1 MWTRAEGTRTAERCE
16 LMAGPKRGLGRGLGA
31 LLGNAPVP
39 TSPVE
44 TLQEIPVD
52 RITPNP
58 FQPRKHFGAEA
69 LDELKA
75 SIAEFGVLVPIIVRR
90 RGDGYELVAGERR
103 WRACAALQ
111 RATIP
116 AIVRGSDDRQTLEVA
131 IIENL
136 QRENLNPLEE
146 AAGFQN
152 LMDEF
157 GFTQDQLASR
167 LGKSRPSIANTLRL
181 LALPDE
187 IKAML
192 ADGRLSGRHGRALL
206 GIPEDDR
213 LQLAQRAAIEGL
225 TVRALEELAASTG
238 SAARPKS
245 GTLKPRNLSPDEI
258 DFESR
263 LRERYAA
270 HVALIRGGRGGR
282 IEFRFDNEDELTRLG
297 DLLLGN
303 D

>member
-1 MWTRAEGTRTAERCE
+1 VPA
-16 LMAGPKRGLGRGLGA
+16 PKRGLGRGLGA
-31 LLGNAPVP
+31 LLGTAPVP
-39 TSPVE
+39 VSPVE

-58 FQPRKHFGAEA
+58 YQPRKHFDPAA
-69 LDELKA
+69 LDELKS
-75 SIAEFGVLVPIIVRR
+75 SIAEFGVLVPIIVRG
-90 RGDGYELVAGERR
+90 RGDGYELIAGERR
-103 WRACAALQ
+103 WRACAALG
-111 RATIP
+111 RPVVP

-152 LMDEF
+152 LIDEF
-157 GFTQDQLASR
+157 GFTQDQLAQR

-181 LALPDE
+181 LALPDQ
-187 IKAML
+187 IQAML

-206 GIPEDDR
+206 GVPEALR

-225 TVRALEELAASTG
+225 TVRALEELAA
-238 SAARPKS
+238 AAASPHQQPKHAAPKAR
-245 GTLKPRNLSPDEI
+245 TLSPDEI
-258 DFESR
+258 DFEAR
-263 LRERYAA
+263 LREKYAA
-270 HVALIRGGRGGR
+270 HVALVRGGRGGR
-282 IEFRFDNEDELTRLG
+282 IEFRFDNEDELMRLG

-303 D
+303 E

>member
-1 MWTRAEGTRTAERCE
+1 MSA
-16 LMAGPKRGLGRGLGA
+16 PKRGLGRGLGA
-31 LLGNAPVP
+31 LLGNAPIPV
-39 TSPVE
+39 SPSVE
-44 TLQEIPVD
+44 TLAEIPVD

-58 FQPRKHFGAEA
+58 YQPRKHFDAAA
-69 LDELKA
+69 LDELKS

-90 RGDGYELVAGERR
+90 RGDGYELIAGERR

-111 RATIP
+111 KATIS

-152 LMDEF
+152 LVDEF
-157 GFTQDQLASR
+157 AFTQEQLAQR
-167 LGKSRPSIANTLRL
+167 LGKSRPAIANTLRL
-181 LALPDE
+181 LGLPDA

-206 GIPEDDR
+206 AAPEAVR

-225 TVRALEELAASTG
+225 TVRALEELAAAASAPSSAKTTG
-238 SAARPKS
+238 A
-245 GTLKPRNLSPDEI
+245 KPRTLSADEL

-263 LRERYAA
+263 LRERFGT
-270 HVALIRGGRGGR
+270 HVALVRGGRGGR
-282 IEFRFDNEDELTRLG
+282 IELRFENDDELLRLS
-297 DLLLGN
+297 DLLLGT
-303 D
+303 DA

>member
-1 MWTRAEGTRTAERCE
+1 MPA
-16 LMAGPKRGLGRGLGA
+16 PKRGLGRGLGA

-39 TSPVE
+39 VSPVE

-58 FQPRKHFGAEA
+58 YQPRKHFDATA
-69 LDELKA
+69 LDELKI
-75 SIAEFGVLVPIIVRR
+75 SIAEFGVLVPIIVRA

-103 WRACAALQ
+103 WRACAALG

-116 AIVRGSDDRQTLEVA
+116 AIVRGSDDRLTLEVA

-152 LMDEF
+152 LIDEF
-157 GFTQDQLASR
+157 GFTQDQLAAR
-167 LGKSRPSIANTLRL
+167 LGKSRPAIANTLRL
-181 LALPDE
+181 LGLPDQ

-206 GIPEDDR
+206 SVPEADR

-225 TVRALEELAASTG
+225 TVRALEELAAATISPQQ
-238 SAARPKS
+238 PKS
-245 GTLKPRNLSPDEI
+245 VAPKARHLSPDEI

-263 LRERYAA
+263 LREKYAA
-270 HVALIRGGRGGR
+270 HVALVRGGRGGR
-282 IEFRFDNEDELTRLG
+282 IEFRFDNDEELTRLG
-297 DLLLGN
+297 DLLLGSE
-303 D
+303 